1 MTRSVKI
8 LVLQFA
14 SIGDVVLTTPVVRCL
29 KKQLPN
35 AEIHYCTKPAYQ
47 SIIAYNPY
55 ITKQH
60 CFDGSVYALIR
71 QLHTEHFDYVVDLQN
86 TFVTGLIKVALGAL
100 SYSVERQS
108 IRQWLYVRWKV
119 NALPDLH
126 IVDRF
131 LDAVQPLGVEG
142 DGRGLDYFIPYKD
155 EVETDWLPATHQND
169 FVAYAIG
176 GQSLTRRLPV
186 RRMIELCRKI
196 NYPIVLLGD
205 KEDRKAGEEIVKAIG
220 EGQIYNACGHYNL
233 NQSASLLQRAR
244 IVFSHDTGLMHIAA
258 AFRKKVYSIWG
269 STTPQFGFY
278 PYKTPHVRLENPGL
292 GCRPCSATGSDS
304 CPMKHF
310 KCLNNLS
317 FDFDVKE
324 LRTKKKN
331 FEE

>member
-1 MTRSVKI
+1 MAGPVKV

-29 KKQLPN
+29 KKQLPE
-35 AEIHYCTKPAYQ
+35 AEVHYCTKNIYQ
-47 SIIAYNPY
+47 SIITFNPY

-60 CFDGSVYALIR
+60 YLDGSVYTLIQ
-71 QLHTEHFDYVVDLQN
+71 QLRAEQFDYVIDLQN
-86 TFVTGLIKVALGAL
+86 TFMTGLIKIALGTR
-100 SYSVERQS
+100 SYSVEKQS
-108 IRQWLYVRWKV
+108 LRQWLYIRWKI
-119 NALPDLH
+119 NALPDQH
-126 IVDRF
+126 IVDQYM
-131 LDAVQPLGVEG
+131 ATVQPLGIEN

-155 EVETDWLPATHQND
+155 EVEMDWLPVTHQHD

-205 KEDRKAGEEIVKAIG
+205 KTDRKAGEEIVRAIG
-220 EGQIYNACGHYNL
+220 ERQIYNGCGHFNL

-244 IVFSHDTGLMHIAA
+244 VVFSHDTGLMHIAA

-278 PYKTPHVRLENPGL
+278 PYKTPYVRLEASGL
-292 GCRPCSATGSDS
+292 GCRPCSAAGSGN

-310 KCLNNLS
+310 KCMNNLP

-324 LRTKKKN
+324 LRQKKKN
-331 FEE
+331 FE

>member
-1 MTRSVKI
+1 MALPVKI
-8 LVLQFA
+8 LVLQFT

-35 AEIHYCTKPAYQ
+35 AELHYCTKKAYE
-47 SIIAYNPY
+47 SIVAHNPH

-60 CFDGSVYALIR
+60 CFDGSIYTLIR
-71 QLHTEHFDYVVDLQN
+71 QLRAEHFDYVVDLQN
-86 TFVTGLIKVALGAL
+86 TFVTGLIKVALGVR
-100 SYSVERQS
+100 SFSVERQS
-108 IRQWLYVRWKV
+108 VRQWLYVRWKV
-119 NALPDLH
+119 NALPDQH
-126 IVDRF
+126 IVDRYM
-131 LDAVQPLGVEG
+131 AVIQHLGVEN

-155 EVETDWLPATHQND
+155 EVETGWLPDTHQHD

-176 GQSLTRRLPV
+176 GHSLTRRLPV

-205 KEDRKAGEEIVKAIG
+205 KEDRKAGEEIVRAVG

-244 IVFSHDTGLMHIAA
+244 VVFSHDTGLMHVAA
-258 AFRKKVYSIWG
+258 AFGKKVYSIWG

-292 GCRPCSATGSDS
+292 GCRPCSATGADN

-310 KCLNNLS
+310 KCMNNLP
-317 FDFDVKE
+317 FDFDVRE